1 MKKIA
6 LTLVT
11 GLILFL
17 FSACTPSVG
26 FIGPSLT
33 VPIELDTTPDEA
45 AQPAAQPAT
54 TQQATLPATQ
64 ATQPAPAPTEA
75 SSASASNASQQPIDA
90 SQAQVSAGSAGNID
104 TSIKVLPG
112 NAFPFEDGFENFSA
126 GQVVAI
132 AAPQNYGILRAD
144 GKDDVTFAKI
154 EQTFDAKDQPS
165 KALQLNNTEGFPA
178 YPTMGFVTVGGA
190 EAQNYSATFDF
201 KTDKGGYD
209 DVVVIKINIGN
220 GGSSYYEVQI
230 KATAGAVTLDK
241 VFGEQRV
248 QVLNRDGL
256 GFNYADNIYH
266 QAEVISQGGTVR
278 VLVDANLL
286 VDYND
291 GDANYQKGGLGF
303 GYTGYS
309 LDGSRLFIDNLR
321 ISNL

>member
-33 VPIELDTTPDEA
+33 VPIELDTTPDEP
-45 AQPAAQPAT
+45 AQPAAQ
-54 TQQATLPATQ
+54 QAAQPATQ
-64 ATQPAPAPTEA
+64 AAQPAPTEA
-75 SSASASNASQQPIDA
+75 SSTNTAASSANATTTASPVNASQE
-90 SQAQVSAGSAGNID
+90 QVAAGSAGNID

-154 EQTFDAKDQPS
+154 EQTFDAQDQPG

-220 GGSSYYEVQI
+220 GGQSYYEVQI

-241 VFGEQRV
+241 VLGEQRV

-278 VLVDANLL
+278 VSVDGNLL

>member
-1 MKKIA
+1 MKKIVLG
-6 LTLVT
+6 LTVIGMMT
-11 GLILFL
+11 LFA
-17 FSACTPSVG
+17 ACTPSVG

-33 VPIELDTTPDEA
+33 VPVELDVTPDQPAQQA
-45 AQPAAQPAT
+45 AQPAPAT
-54 TQQATLPATQ
+54 TQAA
-64 ATQPAPAPTEA
+64 APAQQTQA
-75 SSASASNASQQPIDA
+75 SSATSSDAPVNA
-90 SQAQVSAGSAGNID
+90 SQAQVAAGSAGNID

-126 GQVVAI
+126 GQVLAI
-132 AAPQNYGILRAD
+132 AAPQNYGILRVD
-144 GKDDVTFAKI
+144 GKDDSSFAKI
-154 EQTFDAKDQPS
+154 EQTFDVKDQPS
-165 KALQLNNTEGFPA
+165 KALQLNNTEGFPS
-178 YPTMGFVTVGGA
+178 YPTMGFVTFGSA

-209 DVVVIKINIGN
+209 DIVVIKINIGN

-241 VFGEQRV
+241 VLGEQRV

-266 QAEVISQGGTVR
+266 QAEVISQAGTVR
-278 VLVDANLL
+278 VSVDGNLL

-291 GDANYQKGGLGF
+291 GDANYQKGGLGL

-309 LDGSRLFIDNLR
+309 LDGSRLFVDNLR
-321 ISNL
+321 ITNF